1 MDAINNSVG
10 NAVFASTWMLL
21 SRLDKTGQRNKQV
34 IHDYA
39 DSGYVSYITKK
50 PLIIV
55 YHEFEYKWLTLIS
68 VLYKG

>member
-1 MDAINNSVG
+1 M
-10 NAVFASTWMLL
+10 
-21 SRLDKTGQRNKQV
+21 